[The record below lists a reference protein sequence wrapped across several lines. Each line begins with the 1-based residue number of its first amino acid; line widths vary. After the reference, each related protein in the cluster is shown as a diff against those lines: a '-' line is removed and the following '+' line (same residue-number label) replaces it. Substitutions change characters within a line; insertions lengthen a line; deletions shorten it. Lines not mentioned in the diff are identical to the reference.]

1 MAADGTVTY
10 TPDAGYTGGDSFD
23 YVVTDGTDTDT
34 GTVSVTVTK
43 KADAPVPDT
52 EITGSPRETT
62 RAKTANIRFVATG
75 PGAAGATFECSL
87 DGSAFQ
93 SCTSPL
99 VHRDLADGQHEVKVR
114 AVGAG
119 GADATP
125 ATATWTVDRRGPRVR
140 KTTPKRATRDRTPT
154 IGAIITDRHSAVL
167 AGDLKLVV
175 DGKRVRDVRYVARSD
190 RMTWTP
196 ERGLSRGRHTVRLVA
211 KDALGNRTVTKWR
224 FTVRR

>member
-1 MAADGTVTY
+1 MLIAGFPAGPWGTTC
-10 TPDAGYTGGDSFD
+10 
-23 YVVTDGTDTDT
+23 YV
-34 GTVSVTVTK
+34 
-43 KADAPVPDT
+43 
-52 EITGSPRETT
+52 
-62 RAKTANIRFVATG
+62 VATG

-175 DGKRVRDVRYVARSD
+175 DGKRVRDVRYVARPVAGTAHRAPRRQGRARQPD
-190 RMTWTP
+190 RHEVEVHRPALTARRASHP
-196 ERGLSRGRHTVRLVA
+196 PGVRDAAGLYPIRVM
-211 KDALGNRTVTKWR
+211 
-224 FTVRR
+224 